1 MNGKTAILLNGY
13 FSKYEDNLTSILKSN
28 PVTST
33 WIEVKPALT
42 ELRNGHNSFFPTVD
56 HLKVFCGKAIIE
68 QRHLLVISKT
78 ISLQKMIL

>member
-42 ELRNGHNSFFPTVD
+42 ELRNGHNSFFPTID

-68 QRHLLVISKT
+68 QRHVLLVIK
-78 ISLQKMIL
+78 QFYFRK